1 MNSRPQAS
9 SVNQRGVPFI
19 GGVVFTFIIAGLGM
33 QLAKLPVF
41 SRFGPMIS
49 AILLAVLYRQVA
61 GYPEKIR
68 RGVQFSGKVLLRVA
82 IVLFGFRLN
91 LAVIMREGLG
101 LLARDLGTVAGALG
115 VTLLAAKWLKADE
128 TLSILLG
135 VGTGVCGAAA
145 VATVSPIVGAS
156 EEDTAMGVGIVAL
169 TGTLFTIIYTFLR
182 PFLPLTAP
190 QYGVWVGTS
199 LHEIAHVAAAASPAG
214 QDALAVALLAKLGRV
229 LFLIPLCFIIM
240 YWVRR
245 RSGQAGKAKVE
256 LPWFLAGFIL
266 TSVIGSYASLPAAW
280 MARLTSMSSFL
291 LTSAMAS
298 LGLNISPGAV
308 RSKALRP
315 LAAMLAASVLLSVVT
330 YLTIV

>member
-101 LLARDLGTVAGALG
+101 LLARDLGTVAGAIG

-190 QYGVWVGTS
+190 QYGVWAGTS

-245 RSGQAGKAKVE
+245 RSGQAGEAKVE